1 MNTLQQ
7 QIAEQLNNRK
17 AHFLYVNMDYVLR
30 DGTIQ
35 AGRNFLN
42 AEAQKLFKYL
52 QEDQKYYE
60 EKGNKI
66 ISVRLEFYDEK
77 NLDSY

>member
-1 MNTLQQ
+1 MKTLQQ

-17 AHFLYVNMDYVLR
+17 APFLYVNMDYVLQ
-30 DGTIQ
+30 DGTLQ
-35 AGRNFLN
+35 AGRDFL
-42 AEAQKLFKYL
+42 EAQKLFKYL